1 MGPKQNY
8 KKPLLILS
16 ALFIGAG
23 IIFVAL
29 KGDSLTGTKLA
40 VNTDWQS
47 SLEVIPALDAT
58 TTLAVQRGL
67 KAAENVSD
75 GQTLTATDLF
85 SRKLFASYVA
95 VKKGMATGTA
105 LTDDQVAG
113 MADHLITNVV
123 ATTTTYSLKDV
134 RAINDNSDAAAIA
147 YSQSVAKILNNF
159 AALKTREASI
169 ISDALN
175 SGDEKKV
182 APLAD
187 IMVTYKK
194 LESDL
199 LAVKTP
205 ANIAPL
211 HLRLVQGYATVR
223 GAITM
228 MHDSFTDPV
237 AILVAFSQYKNGM
250 RAIASVA
257 KDYSTTGTG
266 KQ

>member
-1 MGPKQNY
+1 MGTKQNY

-16 ALFIGAG
+16 ALLVGAG

-29 KGDSLTGTKLA
+29 KGDALTGSKLA
-40 VNTDWQS
+40 LNNDWQS

-67 KAAENVSD
+67 KAAENVSA
-75 GQTLTATDLF
+75 GQALTTTDLF

-113 MADHLITNVV
+113 IADELVKNMI
-123 ATTTTYSLKDV
+123 AATTTYSLKDV
-134 RAINDNSDAAAIA
+134 KIINDNSDTAAAA
-147 YSQSVAKILNNF
+147 YSKSVAKILSNF
-159 AALKTREASI
+159 AALKTQEASI

-175 SGDEKKV
+175 TGDQKKV
-182 APLAD
+182 ASLVD
-187 IMVTYKK
+187 IIATYKK

-205 ANIAPL
+205 TNIAPL
-211 HLRLVQGYATVR
+211 HLRLVQGYAMMRV
-223 GAITM
+223 AITM
-228 MHDSFTDPV
+228 MHDSFSDPV

-250 RAIASVA
+250 QTITKVASE
-257 KDYSTTGTG
+257 YSTAGIG